1 MSNDYYD
8 TLGVGRNAGDD
19 EIKAAFRKLA
29 RQYHPDVNKDAGAEE
44 KFKEINEAYGVLSDK
59 DKRARYDRFGKEGLG
74 NMGGGFHD
82 YTVDFGDIF
91 EELFGQFGFS
101 TGGRGSRRSPRRG
114 RDLQMQVNL
123 TFEEAVFGVEK
134 EVEFQ
139 REETCSRCNG
149 SGAEPGTSPVKCS
162 TCNGQGEVRQVRQTF
177 LGQMV
182 QTATCPACNGRGETI
197 SSPCKTCRGGGLERK
212 NVTKK
217 VQIPAGVDRGTQIRL
232 AGEGG
237 PGVFGGPHGNLF
249 LVLDVKPHK
258 FFKRRENDILLN
270 LDINV
275 AQAVLG
281 AEIEVPTLDG
291 DEKLRIPAGTQ
302 PGKIFHDEGQRGA
315 VPAEKRPRQ
324 PVGDRKCG
332 NPDKTQQGTARVVR
346 ETGGEFGYHGQTAGK
361 GNPGLVERNV
371 WGIRQVVSG
380 KWKVERIKTSRR
392 SYGSKPSGR
401 LFFTS
406 RIFSVSPAGS
416 IRRRNGRRRN
426 RASSSNQRGQVS
438 HPHLRATS

>member
-1 MSNDYYD
+1 MSNRDYYEA
-8 TLGVGRNAGDD
+8 LGIGRSAGDD

-29 RQYHPDVNKDAGAEE
+29 RQYHPDVNKDQDAEE

-59 DKRARYDRFGKEGLG
+59 EKRARYDHFGKEGLG
-74 NMGGGFHD
+74 NMGGFRD
-82 YTVDFGDIF
+82 YTADFTDIF

-101 TGGRGSRRSPRRG
+101 TGRSSRRSPRRG
-114 RDLQMQVNL
+114 RDLQMQVAL

-149 SGAEPGTSPVKCS
+149 SGAEPGTSPVRCS

-182 QTATCPACNGRGETI
+182 QTSTCPTCNGRGETI

-212 NVTKK
+212 TIKKK
-217 VQIPAGVDRGTQIRL
+217 VQIPAGVDGGTQIRL

-237 PGVFGGPHGNLF
+237 PGVYGGPNGSLF
-249 LVLDVKPHK
+249 LVLDVQPHK
-258 FFKRRENDILLN
+258 FFKRRENDIVLN

-291 DEKLRIPAGTQ
+291 DEKLKIPSGTQ
-302 PGKIFHDEGQRGA
+302 PGKVFHMR
-315 VPAEKRPRQ
+315 
-324 PVGDRKCG
+324 
-332 NPDKTQQGTARVVR
+332 
-346 ETGGEFGYHGQTAGK
+346 GK
-361 GNPGLVERNV
+361 GV
-371 WGIRQVVSG
+371 
-380 KWKVERIKTSRR
+380 
-392 SYGSKPSGR
+392 
-401 LFFTS
+401 
-406 RIFSVSPAGS
+406 
-416 IRRRNGRRRN
+416 
-426 RASSSNQRGQVS
+426 
-438 HPHLRATS
+438 PHLRRSGRGDQLVIVNVAIPTKLTKGQRELFQKLAESLGTTVKPQEKGFIDWLNEALGG